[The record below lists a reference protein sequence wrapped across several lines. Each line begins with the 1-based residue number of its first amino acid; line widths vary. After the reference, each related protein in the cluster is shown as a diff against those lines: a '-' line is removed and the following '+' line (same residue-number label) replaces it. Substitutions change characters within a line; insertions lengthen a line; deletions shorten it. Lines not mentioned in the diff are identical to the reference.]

1 MKITM
6 KAANCIAAVVQVLA
20 PAAAITISAQLLG
33 PGINKERRGHVRL
46 FFEPLFVSAG

>member
-1 MKITM
+1 MRITM
-6 KAANCIAAVVQVLA
+6 KAAIQFAVVVKVLA
-20 PAAAITISAQLLG
+20 QAAAITISAQLLG